1 MSSAERRAVRSA
13 NWRKEH
19 KVKKTHQDVDHR
31 DDYDHDHG
39 DDDYGDDDHGDDDH
53 GDGNGGLFPYICTF
67 LHIWKRKHMEFWVP
81 IMVMVI
87 MEIILMM
94 IYDRMAVDKKEHGDR
109 VMNYE

>member
-39 DDDYGDDDHGDDDH
+39 DDDH
-53 GDGNGGLFPYICTF
+53 GDGNGGLFPYICTL
-67 LHIWKRKHMEFWVP
+67 LHIWKRRHMEFWVP
-81 IMVMVI
+81 TMVMVI

-94 IYDRMAVDKKEHGDR
+94 IYDRMAVDKKEHG

>member
-19 KVKKTHQDVDHR
+19 KVKKTHQHVDHR
-31 DDYDHDHG
+31 DYYDHDHG
-39 DDDYGDDDHGDDDH
+39 DDDHGDDDHGDDDHGDDDH
-53 GDGNGGLFPYICTF
+53 GDGNGGLFPYICTL
-67 LHIWKRKHMEFWVP
+67 LHIWKRRHM
-81 IMVMVI
+81 I

>member
-39 DDDYGDDDHGDDDH
+39 DDDHGDDDHGDDDH
-53 GDGNGGLFPYICTF
+53 GGDDHGDYDHGDDYDDGDGGVFPYICTLF
-67 LHIWKRKHMEFWVP
+67 HMEKKTYR
-81 IMVMVI
+81 
-87 MEIILMM
+87 ILGA
-94 IYDRMAVDKKEHGDR
+94 YHGDGDHED
-109 VMNYE
+109 YLDDDL

>member
-39 DDDYGDDDHGDDDH
+39 DDDHGDDDHGDDDH
-53 GDGNGGLFPYICTF
+53 GDYDHGDDYDDGDGGVFPYICTLF
-67 LHIWKRKHMEFWVP
+67 HIWKRRHIEFWVHT
-81 IMVMVI
+81 MVMVI

-94 IYDRMAVDKKEHGDR
+94 I
-109 VMNYE
+109 

>member
-39 DDDYGDDDHGDDDH
+39 DDENGEDDGDVVNTRVLTSDI
-53 GDGNGGLFPYICTF
+53 FVKA
-67 LHIWKRKHMEFWVP
+67 LH
-81 IMVMVI
+81 
-87 MEIILMM
+87 M
-94 IYDRMAVDKKEHGDR
+94 IA
-109 VMNYE
+109 

>member
-39 DDDYGDDDHGDDDH
+39 DDDHGDDDH
-53 GDGNGGLFPYICTF
+53 EDGDHDLDGIHPKYLRNEYL
-67 LHIWKRKHMEFWVP
+67 
-81 IMVMVI
+81 
-87 MEIILMM
+87 
-94 IYDRMAVDKKEHGDR
+94 
-109 VMNYE
+109 

>member
-1 MSSAERRAVRSA
+1 MRSA

-39 DDDYGDDDHGDDDH
+39 DDDHDYDHGDV
-53 GDGNGGLFPYICTF
+53 NVGLFPYICTLF
-67 LHIWKRKHMEFWVP
+67 HIWKRRHMEFWVP
-81 IMVMVI
+81 IMVMVMVI

-94 IYDRMAVDKKEHGDR
+94 IYDRMAVDKKRARRQSDEL
-109 VMNYE
+109 

>member
-39 DDDYGDDDHGDDDH
+39 DDDH
-53 GDGNGGLFPYICTF
+53 GDGNGGLFPYICTL
-67 LHIWKRKHMEFWVP
+67 LHIWKRRHM
-81 IMVMVI
+81 I

-109 VMNYE
+109 LMNYE